1 MKYSDRFKNNILY
14 NRILKEKEEEIISL
28 FPNLDVVPFC
38 NLDNIIRYRNNIY
51 FTIEFNQEKLEF
63 VIGILKKSFISMNN
77 WKIDHPLVNFS
88 KVLEDFKYLDNDS
101 VIPSENLIYAS
112 DDSLKITQIF
122 SNFINL
128 KKHTFPKDIFR
139 AIQIRESN
147 IQDQKYYMLIIKLY
161 IQDTSYQQVWNN
173 LEDELIIYLNNNF
186 KSSKLTSVYK
196 QITDCNIQNTNKDE
210 FLLIYHDSDM
220 IQKIDN
226 LYFRISPGAFFQV
239 NIKTAKFIYKKVREL
254 YLDYLNKFNLIYDD
268 IYVLDICCGTGT
280 LGLFLAN
287 YCYKVFGFEISNSA
301 IKDCLHNSKFN
312 NITNTEYI
320 EGPVEDTINQVFNNL
335 ELDKYIVPVINP
347 PKRGL
352 YEPVINILNLYQ
364 SKINF
369 IIYISCNYKSF
380 YKDYQKLSNNYCIS
394 KINLVDQFPLT
405 KDSEMIVILKKI
417 N

>member
-1 MKYSDRFKNNILY
+1 
-14 NRILKEKEEEIISL
+14 
-28 FPNLDVVPFC
+28 
-38 NLDNIIRYRNNIY
+38 
-51 FTIEFNQEKLEF
+51 
-63 VIGILKKSFISMNN
+63 
-77 WKIDHPLVNFS
+77 
-88 KVLEDFKYLDNDS
+88 
-101 VIPSENLIYAS
+101 
-112 DDSLKITQIF
+112 
-122 SNFINL
+122 
-128 KKHTFPKDIFR
+128 
-139 AIQIRESN
+139 
-147 IQDQKYYMLIIKLY
+147 
-161 IQDTSYQQVWNN
+161 
-173 LEDELIIYLNNNF
+173 
-186 KSSKLTSVYK
+186 
-196 QITDCNIQNTNKDE
+196 
-210 FLLIYHDSDM
+210 
-220 IQKIDN
+220 
-226 LYFRISPGAFFQV
+226 PGAFFQV

-287 YCYKVFGFEISNSA
+287 YCYKVFGFEISNAA

-352 YEPVINILNLYQ
+352 YEPVINILNLYK

-380 YKDYQKLSNNYCIS
+380 YKDYQKLSNNYCIN